1 MGILEEIQRMQ
12 QSGLSE
18 EEIISKL
25 QEQGNPYRDISEAM
39 AQSKIK
45 QAVED
50 RSSIPEPPTP
60 SDSQT
65 QGMQQ
70 SIIQPPQQEAPQQ
83 EYFPEQQEF
92 QNQGAEYVQQ
102 GYDSGQS
109 SSLSSDTIMEIS
121 EQIVSEKMTDIRK
134 KMEKISIFKT
144 ELETKTE
151 SIEERLKRIE
161 KIIDTLQTSV
171 LRKVGDY
178 VTNVEDLKHEMI
190 ETQKTFAKV
199 LGSKHHE
206 KEHKK

>member
-134 KMEKISIFKT
+134 KIEKISIFKT